1 MRKYYDRYKEK
12 VRSRFNEYWRRLF
25 NNSKEEKMSQG
36 AQDLTK
42 TITSAH
48 KDQWRRDNKHS
59 K

>member
-1 MRKYYDRYKEK
+1 MRKYYDHYKEK
-12 VRSRFNEYWRRLF
+12 IRGRFNEYWRRLF
-25 NNSKEEKMSQG
+25 RSKEEKMSQG
-36 AQDLTK
+36 AQDLSK

>member
-1 MRKYYDRYKEK
+1 MRKYYDHYKEK

-25 NNSKEEKMSQG
+25 HSKEEKMSQG